1 MINGK
6 KGDGIVPA
14 ADTSKNSGIPA
25 RVWAALIAVCVANV
39 AGHLAVL
46 PSLPAQI
53 PVHWGADGT
62 VNGWGPSWTVAALGF
77 LPLVLLATLWLV
89 PRIDPKGAA
98 YAKSGRFYLGF
109 VIAFTVFMCGMT
121 WLSELTVWGVVP
133 QTGAV
138 GIIVTTAIGVLF
150 IGIGNYL
157 PRVRQ
162 NYTMGVK
169 TPWALADPEN
179 WRRTQRFGGKCFV
192 VMGVGFIAF
201 GFTASALPDGAA
213 AAGIAA
219 IALIPM
225 VAMYL
230 YSHLIWRKAGG
241 R

>member
-1 MINGK
+1 MINEK

-39 AGHLAVL
+39 VGHLAVL

-77 LPLVLLATLWLV
+77 LPLVLLATFWLV

-133 QTGAV
+133 QVGAV
-138 GIIVTTAIGVLF
+138 GTIVTTAVGLLF

-201 GFTASALPDGAA
+201 GFVASALSDEAA
-213 AAGIAA
+213 AAGIVA
-219 IALIPM
+219 IVLIPM
-225 VAMYL
+225 AAMYL
-230 YSHLIWRKAGG
+230 YSYLTWRKAGG

>member
-6 KGDGIVPA
+6 KGDGIMPA
-14 ADTSKNSGIPA
+14 ADASKNSGIPG
-25 RVWAALIAVCVANV
+25 RVWAALTFVCVANV

-77 LPLVLLATLWLV
+77 LPLALLAMFWLV

-133 QTGAV
+133 QTGVV
-138 GIIVTTAIGVLF
+138 GVIVTTAIGVLF
-150 IGIGNYL
+150 IGMGNYL

-169 TPWALADPEN
+169 TPWALADPDN

-192 VMGVGFIAF
+192 VMGVGFIVF
-201 GFTASALPDGAA
+201 GFVASALSDEAA

-219 IALIPM
+219 IVLIPM
-225 VAMYL
+225 AAMYL
-230 YSHLIWRKAGG
+230 YSYLIWRKAGG

>member
-150 IGIGNYL
+150 IGMGNYL

-230 YSHLIWRKAGG
+230 YSYLIWRKAGG

>member
-89 PRIDPKGAA
+89 PRIDPKGAV

-150 IGIGNYL
+150 IGMGNYL

-225 VAMYL
+225 AAMYL
-230 YSHLIWRKAGG
+230 YSYLIWRKAGG

>member
-150 IGIGNYL
+150 IGMGNYL

-192 VMGVGFIAF
+192 VMGVGFTAF

-225 VAMYL
+225 AAMYL
-230 YSHLIWRKAGG
+230 YSYLIWRKAGG

>member
-25 RVWAALIAVCVANV
+25 RVWAVLIAVCVANV
-39 AGHLAVL
+39 VGHLAVL

-53 PVHWGADGT
+53 PVHWGADGA

-77 LPLVLLATLWLV
+77 LPLVLLATFWLV

-150 IGIGNYL
+150 IGMGNYL

-201 GFTASALPDGAA
+201 GFMASELPDGAA

-225 VAMYL
+225 AAMYL
-230 YSHLIWRKAGG
+230 YSYLIWRKAGG

>member
-14 ADTSKNSGIPA
+14 ADTSKNSGIPT
-25 RVWAALIAVCVANV
+25 RVWAVLIAVCVANAV
-39 AGHLAVL
+39 GHLAVL

-53 PVHWGADGT
+53 PVHWGADGA

-77 LPLVLLATLWLV
+77 LPLVLLATFWLV

-133 QTGAV
+133 QVGAV
-138 GIIVTTAIGVLF
+138 GTIVTTAIGILF
-150 IGIGNYL
+150 IGMGNYL

-192 VMGVGFIAF
+192 VMGVGLIVF
-201 GFTASALPDGAA
+201 GFVASALSDEAA
-213 AAGIAA
+213 AAGIVA

-225 VAMYL
+225 AAMYL
-230 YSHLIWRKAGG
+230 YSYLTWRKAGG

>member
-150 IGIGNYL
+150 IGMGNYL

-169 TPWALADPEN
+169 TPWALADPGN

-225 VAMYL
+225 AAMYL
-230 YSHLIWRKAGG
+230 YSYLIWRKAGG

>member
-25 RVWAALIAVCVANV
+25 RVWAALIAVCLVNAV
-39 AGHLAVL
+39 GHLAVL

-53 PVHWGADGT
+53 PVHWGADGA

-77 LPLVLLATLWLV
+77 LPLVLLATFWLV

-109 VIAFTVFMCGMT
+109 VIAITVFMCGMT

-138 GIIVTTAIGVLF
+138 GVILATAIGVLV
-150 IGIGNYL
+150 IGLGNYL

-201 GFTASALPDGAA
+201 GFMASALPDEAA

-219 IALIPM
+219 IVLIPM
-225 VAMYL
+225 AAMYL
-230 YSHLIWRKAGG
+230 YSYLIWRKAGG

>member
-53 PVHWGADGT
+53 PVHWGADGA

-150 IGIGNYL
+150 IGMGNYL

-230 YSHLIWRKAGG
+230 YSYLIWRKAGG

>member
-150 IGIGNYL
+150 IGMGNYL

-192 VMGVGFIAF
+192 AMGVGFIAF

-225 VAMYL
+225 AAMYL
-230 YSHLIWRKAGG
+230 YSYLIWRKAGG

>member
-6 KGDGIVPA
+6 KGDGVVPA

-25 RVWAALIAVCVANV
+25 RVWAVLIAVCVANV
-39 AGHLAVL
+39 VGHLAVL

-53 PVHWGADGT
+53 PVHWGADGA

-77 LPLVLLATLWLV
+77 LPLMLLATFWLV

-109 VIAFTVFMCGMT
+109 VIAFTVFMCRMT

-133 QTGAV
+133 QVGAV
-138 GIIVTTAIGVLF
+138 GTIVTTAIGILF
-150 IGIGNYL
+150 IGMGNYL

-192 VMGVGFIAF
+192 VMGVGLIAF
-201 GFTASALPDGAA
+201 GFVASALSDEAA
-213 AAGIAA
+213 AAGIVA

-225 VAMYL
+225 AAMYL
-230 YSHLIWRKAGG
+230 YSYLTWRKAGG

>member
-6 KGDGIVPA
+6 KGDGVEPA

-25 RVWAALIAVCVANV
+25 RVWAALIAVCLANV

-77 LPLVLLATLWLV
+77 LPLALLAMFWLV

-98 YAKSGRFYLGF
+98 YAKSGRFYLGL

-133 QTGAV
+133 QAGAV
-138 GIIVTTAIGVLF
+138 GTIVMTPIGLLF

-169 TPWALADPEN
+169 TPWALADPDN

-192 VMGVGFIAF
+192 VMGVGFIVF
-201 GFTASALPDGAA
+201 GFVPGALSDDAA
-213 AAGIAA
+213 AAVIAA
-219 IALIPM
+219 IALIPTA
-225 VAMYL
+225 AMYL
-230 YSHLIWRKAGG
+230 YSYLIWRKAGG

>member
-14 ADTSKNSGIPA
+14 ADTSKNSGIPT
-25 RVWAALIAVCVANV
+25 RVWAVLIAVCVANV
-39 AGHLAVL
+39 VGHLAVL

-53 PVHWGADGT
+53 PVHWGADGA

-77 LPLVLLATLWLV
+77 LPLVLLTTFWLV

-133 QTGAV
+133 QVGAV
-138 GIIVTTAIGVLF
+138 GTIVTTAIGILF
-150 IGIGNYL
+150 IGMGNYL

-192 VMGVGFIAF
+192 AMGVGFIAF
-201 GFTASALPDGAA
+201 GFMASTLPDGVA

-225 VAMYL
+225 AAMYL
-230 YSHLIWRKAGG
+230 YSYLTWRKAGG

>member
-6 KGDGIVPA
+6 KGDGIMPA

-150 IGIGNYL
+150 IGMGNYL

-192 VMGVGFIAF
+192 AMGVGFIVF
-201 GFTASALPDGAA
+201 GFVASALPDEAA
-213 AAGIAA
+213 AAGITA
-219 IALIPM
+219 IALIP
-225 VAMYL
+225 VAAMYL
-230 YSHLIWRKAGG
+230 YSYLTWRKAGG

>member
-1 MINGK
+1 MDHAVGRAPFSHIERPLEELAGMLAEQIDAVAEPACERSRGK
-6 KGDGIVPA
+6 A
-14 ADTSKNSGIPA
+14 
-25 RVWAALIAVCVANV
+25 
-39 AGHLAVL
+39 
-46 PSLPAQI
+46 
-53 PVHWGADGT
+53 
-62 VNGWGPSWTVAALGF
+62 VAALGF

-133 QTGAV
+133 LTGAV

-150 IGIGNYL
+150 IGMGNYL

-179 WRRTQRFGGKCFV
+179 WQRTQRFGGKCFV
-192 VMGVGFIAF
+192 VMGWASSP
-201 GFTASALPDGAA
+201 SALRR
-213 AAGIAA
+213 
-219 IALIPM
+219 LRCPM
-225 VAMYL
+225 GPLPQASRRSPL
-230 YSHLIWRKAGG
+230 FPWR
-241 R
+241 RCISTRI

>member
-14 ADTSKNSGIPA
+14 ADTSKNSGIPG

-53 PVHWGADGT
+53 PVHWGADGA

-77 LPLVLLATLWLV
+77 LPLVLLATFWLV

-150 IGIGNYL
+150 IGMGNYL

-225 VAMYL
+225 AAMYL
-230 YSHLIWRKAGG
+230 YSYLIWRKAGG

>member
-25 RVWAALIAVCVANV
+25 CVWAVLIAVCVANV
-39 AGHLAVL
+39 VGHLAVL

-53 PVHWGADGT
+53 PVHWGADGA

-77 LPLVLLATLWLV
+77 LPLVLLATFWLV

-133 QTGAV
+133 QVGAV
-138 GIIVTTAIGVLF
+138 GTIVTTAVGLLF

-192 VMGVGFIAF
+192 VMGAGFIAF
-201 GFTASALPDGAA
+201 GFMASTLPDGVA

-225 VAMYL
+225 AAMYL
-230 YSHLIWRKAGG
+230 YSYLTWRKAGG

>member
-25 RVWAALIAVCVANV
+25 RVWAALIAVCLVNAV
-39 AGHLAVL
+39 GHLAVL

-53 PVHWGADGT
+53 PVHWGADGA

-77 LPLVLLATLWLV
+77 LPLVLLATFWLV

-138 GIIVTTAIGVLF
+138 GVILATAIGVLF
-150 IGIGNYL
+150 IGMGNYL

-201 GFTASALPDGAA
+201 GFMASALPDEAA

-219 IALIPM
+219 IVLIPM
-225 VAMYL
+225 AAMYL
-230 YSHLIWRKAGG
+230 YSYLIWRKAGG

>member
-150 IGIGNYL
+150 IGMGNYL

-213 AAGIAA
+213 TAGIAA

-225 VAMYL
+225 AAMYL
-230 YSHLIWRKAGG
+230 YSYLIWRKAGG

>member
-6 KGDGIVPA
+6 KGDGIEPA

-25 RVWAALIAVCVANV
+25 RVWAALVAVCVANV
-39 AGHLAVL
+39 VGHLAVL

-53 PVHWGADGT
+53 PVHWGADGA

-77 LPLVLLATLWLV
+77 LPLVLLATFWLV

-138 GIIVTTAIGVLF
+138 GVIVTTAIGVLF
-150 IGIGNYL
+150 IGMGNYL

-201 GFTASALPDGAA
+201 GFVASTLPDEAA
-213 AAGIAA
+213 AAGIVA

-230 YSHLIWRKAGG
+230 YSYLIWRKAGG

>member
-25 RVWAALIAVCVANV
+25 RVWAALIAVCVVNV

-150 IGIGNYL
+150 IGMGNYL

-225 VAMYL
+225 AAMYL
-230 YSHLIWRKAGG
+230 YSYLIWRKAGG

>member
-1 MINGK
+1 MINEK
-6 KGDGIVPA
+6 KGDGVVPA

-39 AGHLAVL
+39 VGHLAVL

-77 LPLVLLATLWLV
+77 LPLVLLATFWLV

-133 QTGAV
+133 QVGAV
-138 GIIVTTAIGVLF
+138 GTIVTTAVGLLF

-179 WRRTQRFGGKCFV
+179 WRRTHRFGGKCFV

-201 GFTASALPDGAA
+201 GFVASALSDEAA
-213 AAGIAA
+213 AAGIVA
-219 IALIPM
+219 IVLIPM
-225 VAMYL
+225 AAMYL
-230 YSHLIWRKAGG
+230 YSYLTWRKAGG

>member
-6 KGDGIVPA
+6 KGDGIVPV

-25 RVWAALIAVCVANV
+25 RVWAALIAVCLVNAV
-39 AGHLAVL
+39 GHLAVL

-53 PVHWGADGT
+53 PVHWGADGA

-77 LPLVLLATLWLV
+77 LPLVLLATFWLV

-138 GIIVTTAIGVLF
+138 GVILATAIGVLF
-150 IGIGNYL
+150 IGMGNYL

-201 GFTASALPDGAA
+201 GFMASALSDEAA

-219 IALIPM
+219 IVLIPM
-225 VAMYL
+225 AAMYL
-230 YSHLIWRKAGG
+230 YSYLIWRKAGG

>member
-1 MINGK
+1 M
-6 KGDGIVPA
+6 
-14 ADTSKNSGIPA
+14 
-25 RVWAALIAVCVANV
+25 CVANV
-39 AGHLAVL
+39 VGHLAVL

-53 PVHWGADGT
+53 PVHWGADGA

-77 LPLVLLATLWLV
+77 LPLVLLATFWLV

-133 QTGAV
+133 QVGAV
-138 GIIVTTAIGVLF
+138 GTIVTTAVGLLF

-201 GFTASALPDGAA
+201 GFVASTLPDEAA
-213 AAGIAA
+213 AAGIVA

-225 VAMYL
+225 AAMYL
-230 YSHLIWRKAGG
+230 YSYLTWRKAGG

>member
-150 IGIGNYL
+150 IGMGNYL

-192 VMGVGFIAF
+192 VMGWASSP
-201 GFTASALPDGAA
+201 SALRR
-213 AAGIAA
+213 
-219 IALIPM
+219 LRCPM
-225 VAMYL
+225 GPPPQASRRSPL
-230 YSHLIWRKAGG
+230 FPWR
-241 R
+241 RCISTRI

>member
-150 IGIGNYL
+150 IGMGNCL

-225 VAMYL
+225 AAMYL
-230 YSHLIWRKAGG
+230 YSYLIWRKTGG

>member
-25 RVWAALIAVCVANV
+25 RVWAALVAVCVANV
-39 AGHLAVL
+39 VGHLAVL

-53 PVHWGADGT
+53 PVHWGADGA

-77 LPLVLLATLWLV
+77 LPLVLLATFWLV

-138 GIIVTTAIGVLF
+138 GVIVTTAIGVLF
-150 IGIGNYL
+150 IGMGNYL

-201 GFTASALPDGAA
+201 GFVASTLPDEAA
-213 AAGIAA
+213 AAGIVA

-225 VAMYL
+225 AAMYL
-230 YSHLIWRKAGG
+230 YSYLTWRKAGG